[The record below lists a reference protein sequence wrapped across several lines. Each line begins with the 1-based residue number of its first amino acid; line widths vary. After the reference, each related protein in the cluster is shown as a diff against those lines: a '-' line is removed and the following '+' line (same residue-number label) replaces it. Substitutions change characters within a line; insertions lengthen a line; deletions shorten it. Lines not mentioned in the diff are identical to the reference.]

1 MNFWV
6 YKIDWRSRAVEI
18 IGYAV
23 NTTKADE
30 LITAYFKAIP
40 QTQLD
45 EFQAYHTVDYTPVS
59 PQMNMANEQF
69 NRLGGKAMAS

>member
-23 NTTKADE
+23 NTKKADE
-30 LITAYFKAIP
+30 LITAYYAAIAKE
-40 QTQLD
+40 QLD
-45 EFQAYHTVDYTPVS
+45 EFQAYHTIAYTPVS
-59 PQMNMANEQF
+59 PQMTLANEQF
-69 NRLGGKAMAS
+69 HRLGGKAIA